1 MIVIFNDIVGITR
14 SERESMRM
22 TDRMEAVF
30 FQYGETE
37 IDYLKRKDKRLGEVI
52 DKVGHI
58 YRQADTDLFS
68 SVVHHIVGQ
77 QISTKAQE
85 SIWLSLIHIFISKIS
100 RADANSSSCIKRS
113 YGLVSIGSTV
123 KTASC

>member
-52 DKVGHI
+52 DKVGHM
-58 YRQADTDLFS
+58 
-68 SVVHHIVGQ
+68 
-77 QISTKAQE
+77 
-85 SIWLSLIHIFISKIS
+85 
-100 RADANSSSCIKRS
+100 KRS
-113 YGLVSIGSTV
+113 RRELLTAGERGGLPFPYMKKKTEMLYGDSQQG
-123 KTASC
+123 

>member
-37 IDYLKRKDKRLGEVI
+37 IDYLKRKDKRLGEVRRI
-52 DKVGHI
+52 LI
-58 YRQADTDLFS
+58 CFLLS
-68 SVVHHIVGQ
+68 SI
-77 QISTKAQE
+77 I
-85 SIWLSLIHIFISKIS
+85 L
-100 RADANSSSCIKRS
+100 
-113 YGLVSIGSTV
+113 LVSRFLRKLRSLSGIG
-123 KTASC
+123 

>member
-1 MIVIFNDIVGITR
+1 MMIVIFNDIVGITR

-85 SIWLSLIHIFISKIS
+85 SIWNRNDLWSG
-100 RADANSSSCIKRS
+100 NGEC
-113 YGLVSIGSTV
+113 
-123 KTASC
+123 